1 MELAWP
7 GPRRAHNSVAAAK
20 VPHRRS
26 PDALLP
32 QVESKSG
39 MSYFMPYYI
48 ATKRAKVDSAKKK
61 RKVKVITKTKI
72 NKFNT
77 FAKMSQDNVQK

>member
-1 MELAWP
+1 ML
-7 GPRRAHNSVAAAK
+7 
-20 VPHRRS
+20 
-26 PDALLP
+26 
-32 QVESKSG
+32 
-39 MSYFMPYYI
+39 YYI

-72 NKFNT
+72 SKFNT

>member
-1 MELAWP
+1 
-7 GPRRAHNSVAAAK
+7 
-20 VPHRRS
+20 
-26 PDALLP
+26 
-32 QVESKSG
+32 
-39 MSYFMPYYI
+39 MPYYI
-48 ATKRAKVDSAKKK
+48 ATKRAKVDSEKK

>member
-1 MELAWP
+1 
-7 GPRRAHNSVAAAK
+7 
-20 VPHRRS
+20 
-26 PDALLP
+26 
-32 QVESKSG
+32 

-72 NKFNT
+72 SKFNT